1 MTPKQ
6 EKFCLLYRE
15 TGNASEAYR
24 QSYDAANMKPET
36 INVKAS
42 ELLKNGKVAARL
54 QELGQV
60 DMERH
65 IVTADTIAAMLKED
79 REFAREMETPGAAVT
94 ATMGLAKLYGLLTE
108 KTEVTGKDGAAIKIE
123 AVKADAESFKRTV
136 TGIAARIGA
145 PSIT

>member
-24 QSYDAANMKPET
+24 QSYNAGKMKPET
-36 INVKAS
+36 INRNAKA
-42 ELLKNGKVAARL
+42 LLDNSKIASRL

-65 IVTADTIAAMLKED
+65 IVTADMIAAMLQED
-79 REFAREMETPGAAVT
+79 RQFAREMETPSAAVT
-94 ATMGLAKLYGLLTE
+94 ATMGLAKLYGLLTD

-123 AVKADAESFKRTV
+123 AVKADAESFKRTIA
-136 TGIAARIGA
+136 GIAARIGT
-145 PSIT
+145 PSAT

>member
-24 QSYDAANMKPET
+24 QAYDAAKMKPET
-36 INVKAS
+36 VNRNAKA
-42 ELLKNGKVAARL
+42 LLDNSKIATRL
-54 QELGQV
+54 RELGQV

-65 IVTADTIAAMLKED
+65 IVTADTIASMLKED
-79 REFAREMETPGAAVT
+79 REFAREMETPSAAVT
-94 ATMGLAKLYGLLTE
+94 ATMGLAKLYGLLTD

-123 AVKADAESFKRTV
+123 AVKADAESFKRTIA
-136 TGIAARIGA
+136 GIAARIGA
-145 PSIT
+145 PSVT

>member
-24 QSYDAANMKPET
+24 QAYDAAKMKPET
-36 INVKAS
+36 VNRNAKA
-42 ELLKNGKVAARL
+42 LLDNSKIATRL
-54 QELGQV
+54 RELGQV

-65 IVTADTIAAMLKED
+65 IVTADTIASMLKED
-79 REFAREMETPGAAVT
+79 REFAREMETPSAAVT
-94 ATMGLAKLYGLLTE
+94 ATMGLAKLYGLLTD

-123 AVKADAESFKRTV
+123 AVKADAESFKRTIAS
-136 TGIAARIGA
+136 IAARIGA
-145 PSIT
+145 PSVT